1 MVFQFGD
8 ANMLHALENKY
19 QLLNGLARSEVGVTP
34 ESPSLAVV
42 SDRQRQR
49 ETDTIMEA
57 LVRQYLA
64 LT

>member
-1 MVFQFGD
+1 MVFQLGD
-8 ANMLHALENKY
+8 ASMLHAFENKH
-19 QLLNGLARSEVGVTP
+19 QLPNGVARSKVGVTP

-64 LT
+64 RT